1 MRTERIPV
9 EPPSIARAAE
19 ILRAGGLVAFPTE
32 TVYGLGARADD
43 ESAVRRIF
51 EAKGRPPG
59 NPLIVHVRGAAEAA
73 AIAAE
78 WSPEAERLAAAFW
91 PGPLT
96 LVVTRR
102 PGRVADAVTAG
113 GPTVALRV
121 PAHPIARAILDACG
135 LPIAAPSAN
144 RSTSISPTTAEHV
157 LKSLD
162 GRIDAVID
170 GGATGYGIE
179 STIVDITS
187 LPANLLRQGAVAE
200 ADIAAIVP
208 VIDRSGGEVSSGERA
223 RAPGMHARHYAPRA
237 RVVLAAPGEAA
248 SEAKTAR
255 SQRGAKKV
263 GAIGIEGSAD
273 AAELAAL
280 SKGADPLCAWIEI
293 LPVAA
298 PGYAAGLYA
307 ALHRIDDAGCDW
319 LIIAGVP
326 GAPAWAAVRDRLR
339 RASAAP

>member
-157 LKSLD
+157 LKF
-162 GRIDAVID
+162 
-170 GGATGYGIE
+170 
-179 STIVDITS
+179 
-187 LPANLLRQGAVAE
+187 
-200 ADIAAIVP
+200 
-208 VIDRSGGEVSSGERA
+208 DRSGGEVSSGERA

-280 SKGADPLCAWIEI
+280 SKGSDPLCAWIEI